1 MKYSQLKT
9 INWDCKILRK
19 HWNELWVVCLFFL
32 FTWKIWFVRWRMGL
46 VFKTMSVSTWEA
58 CPNSSS
64 VAWPNSLQ
72 DSPSWESYRLWTQWA
87 RWDDD
92 PQAPL
97 LEPPP
102 RLGDPASY
110 VLGPCCSLYWKGFLS
125 RLLPGCIF
133 TQISSSGLLVQGGRF
148 GSPSLKPPSWFPPQ
162 ALF

>member
-1 MKYSQLKT
+1 MSCGFCVFFFFFSPGRYDL
-9 INWDCKILRK
+9 WD
-19 HWNELWVVCLFFL
+19 EEWV
-32 FTWKIWFVRWRMGL
+32 L

-87 RWDDD
+87 CWDDD

-102 RLGDPASY
+102 HLGDPASY
-110 VLGPCCSLYWKGFLS
+110 VLGPP
-125 RLLPGCIF
+125 LLPLLKGLPFSVITWLYLLL
-133 TQISSSGLLVQGGRF
+133 TQISSSGLLVQGSMF
-148 GSPSLKPPSWFPPQ
+148 WSPSLKPPSWFPPQ